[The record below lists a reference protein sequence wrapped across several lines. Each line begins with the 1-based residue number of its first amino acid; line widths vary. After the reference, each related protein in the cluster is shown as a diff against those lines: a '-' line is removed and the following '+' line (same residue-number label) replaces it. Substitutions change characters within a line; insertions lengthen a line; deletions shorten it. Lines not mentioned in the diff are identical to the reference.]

1 VKLQRSNIDWKERR
15 NTGEGKKKE
24 MSNVGGEEYHHERE
38 EDHIR
43 IENEL
48 HEQHLRDSHQQE
60 RTDQMIQIALSGLF
74 TYMGMKLSKR
84 GSEDE
89 KSLKS

>member
-1 VKLQRSNIDWKERR
+1 MESEAAEEQHRLEGEEEYGGREEERDEQCMR
-15 NTGEGKKKE
+15 REEAK
-24 MSNVGGEEYHHERE
+24 EEYHHERE

-74 TYMGMKLSKR
+74 TYMGMKL
-84 GSEDE
+84 
-89 KSLKS
+89 